1 MCKEKKSLNHF
12 IPLFLQNARYE
23 FFYNPPGAVPP
34 GISNAIGLEYVLNGF
49 SPYKTSV
56 KALSL
61 RFRGTNEIPYL
72 CDKSG
77 TMKNRRMEKKTIL
90 KYLLAVLACT
100 GFAAAARAAL
110 QDAVPGEDR
119 QTTIRVYPERV
130 RRKDQTGERRQPGP
144 AARRRRDARMQP
156 PRSVRRNAHPD
167 HAAARRSAGE
177 SRHETGRSSADLR
190 ESRSGRGRSGQLL
203 FRPDG
208 RLYCELHRVR
218 HGSLLPAGN
227 LDRAQRQ
234 QIFRAPARRRA
245 KMGRRRIER
254 HPSLH
259 GRKMERV
266 PLRHPLLGDMERTR
280 SGPENVEPGR
290 CSSSTTSMR
299 RRRPN

>member
-1 MCKEKKSLNHF
+1 MHRIRSRRTGS
-12 IPLFLQNARYE
+12 PARR
-23 FFYNPPGAVPP
+23 
-34 GISNAIGLEYVLNGF
+34 
-49 SPYKTSV
+49 
-56 KALSL
+56 
-61 RFRGTNEIPYL
+61 RFRGRPA
-72 CDKSG
+72 D
-77 TMKNRRMEKKTIL
+77 
-90 KYLLAVLACT
+90 
-100 GFAAAARAAL
+100 
-110 QDAVPGEDR
+110 DDPGLS
-119 QTTIRVYPERV
+119 ERV

-280 SGPENVEPGR
+280 SGPENVDRDVAAVQRLLCAGGDRTEKTLPAPEIRRARALRLRRTGGQGFR
-290 CSSSTTSMR
+290 RELRRWTSTRSTTT
-299 RRRPN
+299 RPPIPNYCKWP

>member
-1 MCKEKKSLNHF
+1 MHRIRSRRTGS
-12 IPLFLQNARYE
+12 PAGRRSRGR
-23 FFYNPPGAVPP
+23 PADDDPG
-34 GISNAIGLEYVLNGF
+34 
-49 SPYKTSV
+49 
-56 KALSL
+56 LS
-61 RFRGTNEIPYL
+61 
-72 CDKSG
+72 
-77 TMKNRRMEKKTIL
+77 
-90 KYLLAVLACT
+90 
-100 GFAAAARAAL
+100 
-110 QDAVPGEDR
+110 
-119 QTTIRVYPERV
+119 ERV

-167 HAAARRSAGE
+167 HAATRRSAGE

-280 SGPENVEPGR
+280 SGPENVDRDVAAVQRLLCAGGDRTEKTLPAPEIRRDQGTAPSANR
-290 CSSSTTSMR
+290 RSGISQGTAPVTKRRWTSTRSTTT
-299 RRRPN
+299 RPPIPNYCKWP